1 MTHGGAVM
9 NLKFKNSKFRILM
22 IADTQEG
29 KNVSSDTM
37 RLIVAALDRCEPD
50 LVVFSGDQI
59 WGKRNFKGNKAE
71 VKRVLGELT
80 EPVRERKIPFAIC
93 FGNHDRQVGLS
104 NEEQF
109 EIYKTFDGFIGES
122 QSGIDGVGNQC
133 IEITDEGEVKYLLY
147 LIDSHS
153 NLKVGYDNVH
163 QNQIEWYRST
173 RDEYEKKL
181 GHLVP
186 SVVIQHI
193 PVCEVFELITKVRK
207 TKKGSV
213 RGFRTH
219 DGEYFVLNKDRVND
233 GAFMK
238 ESPADPQIN
247 SGEFDAL
254 KEKGEVKGLYFGH
267 DHNNSFHG
275 DIDGIDVGYTQG
287 AGFNVYGPGKDRG
300 VRVIDLSTDGSLETF
315 DLRFKNIVGKKLD
328 HPIKYALL
336 QLCPTNTFDAI
347 SRVAKAFV
355 VIAILLIIILLLTII
370 F

>member
-1 MTHGGAVM
+1 
-9 NLKFKNSKFRILM
+9 M

-29 KNVSSDTM
+29 KNVSSDTLA
-37 RLIVAALDRCEPD
+37 LINASLDRTQPD

-59 WGKRNFKGNKAE
+59 WGKRSFKGDKKE
-71 VKRVLGELT
+71 VTRVLGELT
-80 EPVRERKIPFAIC
+80 APVSDRDIPFAIC

-109 EIYKTFDGFIGES
+109 EIYKTFKGFIGES
-122 QSGIDGVGNQC
+122 VENIDGVGNYC
-133 IEITDEGEVKYLLY
+133 YEISDGDDVKYLLY

-153 NLKVGYDNVH
+153 NLSVGYDNVH
-163 QNQIEWYRST
+163 PNQIEWYKAT
-173 RDEYEKKL
+173 RDKYEKEL
-181 GHLVP
+181 GHVVP

-193 PVCEVFELITKVRK
+193 PVCEVFDLLNRVRGTKR
-207 TKKGSV
+207 GSV

-219 DGEYFVLNKDRVND
+219 DGEYFVLNRDRVND
-233 GAFMK
+233 DGFMK
-238 ESPADPQIN
+238 ESPADPQEN
-247 SGEFDAL
+247 SGEFSAMT
-254 KEKGEVKGLYFGH
+254 EKGDVRGIYFGH

-275 DIDGIDVGYTQG
+275 DINGVDVGYTQG

-300 VRVIDLSTDGSLETF
+300 VRVIDLNTDGTLETY
-315 DLRFKNIVGKKLD
+315 DLRYKNIVGKSVD

-347 SRVAKAFV
+347 TRVVKAFV
-355 VIAILLIIILLLTII
+355 TIAIILVIILILMMI

>member
-1 MTHGGAVM
+1 M
-9 NLKFKNSKFRILM
+9 NLEFKNSKFRILM

-29 KNVSSDTM
+29 KKVSSDTM
-37 RLIVAALDRCEPD
+37 ALINAALERTEPD
-50 LVVFSGDQI
+50 LVVYSGDQI
-59 WGKRNFKGNKAE
+59 WGKRNFKGSKAE

-80 EPVRERKIPFAIC
+80 NPVQDRGIPFAVC

-104 NEEQF
+104 NADQF
-109 EIYKTFDGFIGES
+109 EIYKTFKGFIGES
-122 QSGIDGVGNQC
+122 EPDIDGVGNQC
-133 IEITDEGEVKYLLY
+133 IEITEGGEVKYLLY

-153 NLKVGYDNVH
+153 NLKIGYDNVH
-163 QNQIEWYRST
+163 ENQIEWYRSV
-173 RDEYEKKL
+173 RDKYEKKL

-193 PVCEVFELITKVRK
+193 PVCEVFDLLTQVKRTKR
-207 TKKGSV
+207 GAV

-219 DGEYFVLNKDRVND
+219 DGEYFVLNDERVCK
-233 GAFMK
+233 GGFMK

-247 SGEFDAL
+247 SGEFAAF
-254 KEKGEVKGLYFGH
+254 KEKGEVRGLYFGH

-300 VRVIDLSTDGSLETF
+300 VRVIDLNTDGTLETF
-315 DLRFKNIVGKKLD
+315 DLRYKNLVGEHPD
-328 HPIKYALL
+328 HPVKYAFL

-347 SRVAKAFV
+347 TRIAKAFACIA
-355 VIAILLIIILLLTII
+355 VILIIILILMI